1 MSTSSK
7 QLFTPFFTPFVSH
20 IANLSRRTQ
29 IGVAVTGVVGL
40 IAFSL
45 VFSAAS
51 LADAPVKSESAPKY
65 RTAPVCALDQGAHL
79 TVDGVVEAVRFTTIA
94 TQVPGA
100 IVQLPVKAGDV
111 VKAGQ
116 LLLRLD
122 ARAAQQEALASRS
135 QVDAATAA
143 LTVAEKDL
151 ERQKLLFEKNY
162 ISQAQWDRAS
172 AQFKA
177 ASAQAKAQ
185 IAQAAAKQTQSG
197 FYAIHAP
204 YDGVVATM
212 PSSLGEM
219 AMPGKAL
226 MSVYD
231 PREMRVMVNVPA
243 ARIASLKKDQNML
256 ISFPSLPQTQAVVK
270 ASSMK
275 VMPALDPATHTVQVR
290 FDLPASVMKVSPGLF
305 ARVNLAFESSTTS
318 SASGVATSRLFV
330 PRAAV
335 FRRAELSAV
344 YVVNSQGK
352 LILRQVK
359 PGPVNGNEQEILSG
373 VAAGEAVVL
382 DPLQASAA
390 SLK

>member
-7 QLFTPFFTPFVSH
+7 PLPIPFLSH
-20 IANLSRRTQ
+20 LASLNRTAQ
-29 IGVAVTGVVGL
+29 VGVAVVSLASLVGL
-40 IAFSL
+40 ALAFSAD
-45 VFSAAS
+45 SK
-51 LADAPVKSESAPKY
+51 ADAPAKHESASKY
-65 RTAPVCALDQGAHL
+65 RTAPVRALDQGANL

-116 LLLRLD
+116 LLLRID

-185 IAQAAAKQTQSG
+185 IAQAAAAHTQSG

-231 PREMRVMVNVPA
+231 PRELRVMVNVPA
-243 ARIASLKKDQNML
+243 ARIASLKKDQSML

-270 ASSMK
+270 ASAMK

-290 FDLPASVMKVSPGLF
+290 FDLPASVTKVSPGLF
-305 ARVNLAFESSTTS
+305 ARATLAFESSTTS
-318 SASGVATSRLFV
+318 SASSVATPRLFV

-382 DPLQASAA
+382 DPVQASSA

>member
-7 QLFTPFFTPFVSH
+7 PRPTPFLSHLVSLNRS
-20 IANLSRRTQ
+20 AQ
-29 IGVAVTGVVGL
+29 ISVAVAGVASLVGL
-40 IAFSL
+40 SL
-45 VFSAAS
+45 AFSAAS
-51 LADAPVKSESAPKY
+51 LADAPVKSESAAKY
-65 RTAPVCALDQGAHL
+65 RTAAVRVVDQGAHL

-122 ARAAQQEALASRS
+122 ARAAQQEAQASRS
-135 QVDAATAA
+135 QVDAAKAA
-143 LTVAEKDL
+143 LMVAEKDW

-177 ASAQAKAQ
+177 ASAQANAQ
-185 IAQAAAKQTQSG
+185 IAQAAAAQTQSG

-219 AMPGKAL
+219 AMPGKSL

-231 PREMRVMVNVPA
+231 QRELRVMVNVPA
-243 ARIASLKKDQNML
+243 ARIASLKKDQSML
-256 ISFPSLPQTQAVVK
+256 INFPSLPHTQAVIK
-270 ASSMK
+270 ASAMK

-290 FDLPASVMKVSPGLF
+290 FDLPARVTNVSPGLF
-305 ARVNLAFESSTTS
+305 ARATLAFESSTTS
-318 SASGVATSRLFV
+318 SASSVATPRLFV

-335 FRRAELSAV
+335 FRRAELFAV

-359 PGPVNGNEQEILSG
+359 PGPVIGDEQEILSG

-382 DPLQASAA
+382 DPVQASSAA
-390 SLK
+390 LK